1 MNEPM
6 RRILI
11 VLPMYGGSLPIGRYC
26 GQALRIL
33 GHVVEYFEAPGFHSA
48 FSALKTLRVGTD
60 RLDYLENSLLQV
72 VSQAVLAK
80 VEAFAPDL
88 VLAMAQAPLSRQALK
103 RLQRDKVPTA
113 MWFVEDHEV
122 FPYWKA
128 FAPLY
133 DTFAVIQKGNF
144 PACLSEVGQPNAFYL
159 PLAAD
164 PSVHHPLSLSPLERR
179 KYGSELSFVGAGYPN
194 RRLAFRQLINY
205 DLRIWGNDW
214 DGEYLLTPFLQR
226 NGQRID
232 TDEVVRIFN
241 ASTININLHSSVR
254 PGTLIAGG
262 DFVNP
267 RTFELAAC
275 GAFQLVDRRTLLPEL
290 FTADELA
297 VFDSMSGLLQ
307 AVEHYRANPEA
318 RAEIAARG
326 RARVLAEHTY
336 VHRMDTLMAHL
347 QSLMSPKTGDPSW
360 LEEIPSDLREDLDR
374 LLVKLGLN
382 PSASFQDVV
391 CAVRGQGG
399 RLGRLETAILFLD
412 EWKKQY
418 TPKRPEK

>member
-232 TDEVVRIFN
+232 TDEIVRIFN

-262 DFVNP
+262 
-267 RTFELAAC
+267 
-275 GAFQLVDRRTLLPEL
+275 TL
-290 FTADELA
+290 
-297 VFDSMSGLLQ
+297 SI
-307 AVEHYRANPEA
+307 RAHSNWRPA
-318 RAEIAARG
+318 G
-326 RARVLAEHTY
+326 
-336 VHRMDTLMAHL
+336 
-347 QSLMSPKTGDPSW
+347 PFSW
-360 LEEIPSDLREDLDR
+360 LTGGPCCRSFSPPTNWPFSTACPVCSRPWSITGPIPR
-374 LLVKLGLN
+374 
-382 PSASFQDVV
+382 P
-391 CAVRGQGG
+391 GQRSRPGDAPG
-399 RLGRLETAILFLD
+399 FWRSTPMCTA
-412 EWKKQY
+412 W
-418 TPKRPEK
+418 TR